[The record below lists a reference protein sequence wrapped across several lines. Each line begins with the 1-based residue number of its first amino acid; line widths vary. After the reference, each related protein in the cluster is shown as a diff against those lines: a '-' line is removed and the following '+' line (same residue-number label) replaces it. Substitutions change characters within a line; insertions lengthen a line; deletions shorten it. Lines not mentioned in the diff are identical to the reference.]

1 MAMTSQVTSW
11 RVNPG
16 RGADFLANIA
26 EAKKLHLKMGA
37 DQVWVTQHMSGGNP
51 GTISYMMVFESAEK
65 WGKFADAARSNTEWL
80 AFWTKAQ
87 ENPSAVIVDQ
97 SMYSDL
103 GI

>member
-1 MAMTSQVTSW
+1 MAMTSHISTFL
-11 RVNPG
+11 VNPG
-16 RGADFLANIA
+16 RGADFLTGVT

-37 DQVWVTQHMSGGNP
+37 DQVWVTQHISGGNP
-51 GTISYMMVFESAEK
+51 GTIGYMLVFESAEK
-65 WGKFADAARSNTEWL
+65 WGKFTDALYTNTEWL

>member
-1 MAMTSQVTSW
+1 MAMTSHVTTW

-16 RGADFLANIA
+16 RGADFLAILA
-26 EAKKLHLKMGA
+26 EGKKLHLKMGA
-37 DQVWVTQHMSGGNP
+37 DQVWVTQHLSGGNP

-65 WGKFADAARSNTEWL
+65 WGKFADAASSNTEWQ
-80 AFWTKAQ
+80 AFWAKHSQ
-87 ENPSAVIVDQ
+87 NPSAAIVDQ